1 MAGRVD
7 RLLVACI
14 VLVSIMVG
22 VIYLNGQ
29 RRPPQLPAAS
39 GAAAVSEPGGAVN
52 RPAIEFTDRELLA
65 YVEQGKVENIRIATN
80 RIWATGRL
88 TDGQKF
94 SVRLIGSDVFPHI
107 VKNAI
112 PVQYISDSGQ
122 GNTIYFAMTII
133 IFFFTAN
140 FLVSRTRRNY
150 AVNKGIDSS
159 MIDQPVKDALKDLA
173 VRSKV
178 GFRDVAGID
187 EVKEELAEIVQ
198 YLKDPSPFAKVG
210 AKVPRG
216 ILLHGLPGTGKT
228 LLAKAIAGEA
238 DVPFYSMS
246 GSGFVEIYAG
256 VGASRIR
263 KLFSQAR
270 KQSPGIIFIDEIDA
284 IGRIRSGGISGNEE
298 RDQALN
304 QLLVEMDG
312 FDTNETVIVIAA
324 TNRLD
329 ILDPAL
335 LRPGRF
341 DRHITVNLPGS
352 FGREEILRLYV
363 QDKPLSSD
371 VDIGALAQKT
381 HGFSGADLANL
392 VNEAALLA
400 ARRNQEYI
408 EAGDF
413 AAAIERV
420 VAGQERK
427 HYRISE
433 REKRIVAYHESG
445 HALIAKLLA
454 TGSAM
459 VQKISIIPRS
469 NALGYVL
476 QLPNEDRQ
484 ILTRSELN
492 DTIAVKLGGRAA
504 EEIIFSEVTTGS
516 QNDLN
521 TATDLARKMV
531 CEYGM
536 SPDVG
541 PLSFSQSPTPYPT
554 FGPSRSP
561 DLANRVDAAIRK
573 IIEDGYAKATALLT
587 EHIAV
592 LHAIARV
599 LAEKEIIEAAEI
611 DAIIDGFSPGDCC
624 QAVGA

>member
-14 VLVSIMVG
+14 VLVSLFVG

-29 RRPPQLPAAS
+29 RRLPDAA
-39 GAAAVSEPGGAVN
+39 GAAAATGDASL
-52 RPAIEFTDRELLA
+52 RPPVELTDRELQA
-65 YVEQGKVENIRIATN
+65 YVEQDKVAHLRITTN
-80 RIWATGRL
+80 RVWASGTLR
-88 TDGQKF
+88 DGQKF
-94 SVRLIGSDVFPHI
+94 TVTNIGSDLLLPI
-107 VKNAI
+107 TTSGI
-112 PVQYISDSGQ
+112 PIHYLADNGK
-122 GNTIYFAMTII
+122 GNYIYFVMALIL
-133 IFFFTAN
+133 FFFLGN
-140 FLVSRTRRNY
+140 FLVSRTRKNY
-150 AVNKGIDSS
+150 AVNKGLDTS
-159 MIDQPVKDALKDLA
+159 MIDQPVKESLKDNA

-178 GFRDVAGID
+178 GFKDVAGIN

-198 YLKDPSPFAKVG
+198 YLQDPSPFEKVG
-210 AKVPRG
+210 AKIPRG
-216 ILLHGLPGTGKT
+216 VLLHGLPGTGKT

-238 DVPFYSMS
+238 EVPFYSMS
-246 GSGFVEIYAG
+246 GSGFVEMYAG

-263 KLFSQAR
+263 KLFAQAR
-270 KQSPGIIFIDEIDA
+270 KHSPCIIFIDEIDA
-284 IGRIRSGGISGNEE
+284 IGRIRSGGITGNEE

-341 DRHITVNLPGS
+341 DRHIAVSLPGS
-352 FGREEILRLYV
+352 IGRTEILRLYV
-363 QDKPLSSD
+363 QDKPLGPD
-371 VDIGALAQKT
+371 VDIEALAQKT

-400 ARRNQEYI
+400 ARAQKEHI

-413 AAAIERV
+413 ASAIERV

-427 HYRISE
+427 HYRVSE

-454 TGSAM
+454 DGSAM

-469 NALGYVL
+469 SALGYVL
-476 QLPNEDRQ
+476 QLPSEDRH
-484 ILTRSELN
+484 IMTRSELCN
-492 DTIAVKLGGRAA
+492 SIAVKLGGRAA
-504 EEIIFSEVTTGS
+504 EELIFSEVSTGS

-536 SPDVG
+536 STAVG
-541 PLSFSQSPTPYPT
+541 PLSFGKAPGTYP
-554 FGPSRSP
+554 FEPSRSP
-561 DLANRVDAAIRK
+561 DLANRIDAAIRQ
-573 IIEDGYAKATALLT
+573 IIEDGYARATALLS
-587 EHIAV
+587 EHTAA
-592 LHAIARV
+592 LHAIARK
-599 LAEKEIIEAAEI
+599 LTEKEVIEAEEI
-611 DAIIDGFSPGDCC
+611 DSILSGFFPDGYQ
-624 QAVGA
+624 QAAGT